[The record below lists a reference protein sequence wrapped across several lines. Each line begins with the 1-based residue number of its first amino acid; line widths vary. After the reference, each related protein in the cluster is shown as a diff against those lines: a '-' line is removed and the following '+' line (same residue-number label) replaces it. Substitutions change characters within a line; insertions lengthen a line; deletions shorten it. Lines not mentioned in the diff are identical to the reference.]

1 MTDTLK
7 SINELDNLVGEHPS
21 RWLLHGPT
29 KTLLDNYHWHSPD
42 AGIVG
47 SYTPTEFDVND
58 HFGLFRGV
66 DQIEAFAQATI
77 VSCGTFSE
85 CKKQNREVEDLR
97 KILIPA
103 FISTGPVYFH
113 NYLEVGETFV
123 SLGII
128 KFYKFRQMVCDGRIY
143 KVPKDLNLDDYFSSF
158 DEKRLLNY
166 DLSADFKLVA
176 ELFDITGRALKAE
189 MFKTP

>member
-1 MTDTLK
+1 MTEQLK
-7 SINELDNLVGEHPS
+7 SIRELDNLIGEKPS

-29 KTLLDNYHWHSPD
+29 KLLLNKYHWHSPGV
-42 AGIVG
+42 GIIG
-47 SYTPTEFDVND
+47 SYSPTEFDVND

-66 DQIEAFAQATI
+66 DQIEAFAQASI

-85 CKKQNREVEDLR
+85 CKKQNVEVEDLR
-97 KILIPA
+97 KQLIPA

-113 NYLEVGETFV
+113 NYLAPGDTFV

-143 KVPKDLNLDDYFSSF
+143 KVPKGLNLDDYFSGF
-158 DEKRLLNY
+158 NEKRLLNY
-166 DLSADFKLVA
+166 DLSPDFTLVA
-176 ELFDITGRALKAE
+176 ELFDITGRAFKKE
-189 MFKTP
+189 MFNTP